1 MRLVLATASLFTVA
15 FLATSMSN
23 TESADRANANLAL
36 SLKPDEIPRTQEA
49 EGAKFVETPATEI
62 TPSAPENSPE
72 LDSYPIASTAIS
84 RVEASGSQPLSQEA
98 ETVRELRLEGPSRSP
113 LFIPEFSAASPWAN
127 VAPPQQMASQP
138 LRSPGSVPRYSPPP
152 RIPVAIQERGI
163 SPSLAAAPVT
173 PVVTE
178 IREQPRVKVENVSPD
193 QPIHWVSVQEH
204 PDNSFS
210 EILAVPSTPKWIQPR
225 IEIPPVVQSDRG
237 QELALPQISPPP
249 VNSVAIATE
258 SIPIQVPQVVQ
269 ESNSAI
275 LGSARDLLP
284 INSGE
289 LNNPAPAIALV
300 QSPGSSTPGR
310 SANPT
315 PFYRPDPRGIQVI
328 QEQVQQLQESAEI
341 QPSIQASPA
350 LSIFNPVGYGADR
363 NTGYLSATYQSRT
376 RFGNNSDGAV
386 AIGFGFGDSRD
397 LVGVELSYTVASV
410 FGNNRQIGTGAFNVK
425 LHRQF
430 ENDWAIAA
438 GWNGFLFL
446 GEDDGFQ
453 NSLYGTVTKIIHTQE
468 SLSSPLSRIAIT
480 AGVGNGQFQS
490 EDALAKDRNG
500 INVFGSMAVR
510 VVEPVSVI
518 AEWTG
523 QDLAVG
529 ASIAPFK
536 NIPFVITPAVR
547 DLAGAGDGPRF
558 VLGAGL
564 GWRF

>member
-1 MRLVLATASLFTVA
+1 
-15 FLATSMSN
+15 MSN

-36 SLKPDEIPRTQEA
+36 SLKPDEIPGTQEA
-49 EGAKFVETPATEI
+49 EDAKIVETPATEI
-62 TPSAPENSPE
+62 TPSPPENSSE
-72 LDSYPIASTAIS
+72 MDSYPTASTAIA
-84 RVEASGSQPLSQEA
+84 RVEPSEAQPLPQEV
-98 ETVRELRLEGPSRSP
+98 ETMRELRLEGPRRSP

-127 VAPPQQMASQP
+127 VAPPEQIASQP
-138 LRSPGSVPRYSPPP
+138 LRSPDSIPRYSPPP
-152 RIPVAIQERGI
+152 RAPVAMQERAV
-163 SPSLAAAPVT
+163 SPTPVAASFT

-178 IREQPRVKVENVSPD
+178 IREQPRVQVENVSPD
-193 QPIHWVSVQEH
+193 PPINWVSVQEH
-204 PDNSFS
+204 LDQSFT
-210 EILAVPSTPKWIQPR
+210 EILAVPSTPKWIEPR
-225 IEIPPVVQSDRG
+225 IEISPVAQSDRG
-237 QELALPQISPPP
+237 QEFALPQNSPPP

-258 SIPIQVPQVVQ
+258 SIPIHVPQVVQ
-269 ESNSAI
+269 ESDSAR

-284 INSGE
+284 IDSGE
-289 LNNPAPAIALV
+289 SHNLAQEIALV

-315 PFYRPDPRGIQVI
+315 PFYRPDPQGIQLI

-350 LSIFNPVGYGADR
+350 LSIFNPTGYGADR
-363 NTGYLSATYQSRT
+363 NTGYISATYQSRT
-376 RFGNNSDGAV
+376 RFVDNSDGAV

-397 LVGVELSYTVASV
+397 LLGVELSYTVASV
-410 FGNNRQIGTGAFNVK
+410 FGNNRDIGTGGFNLKV
-425 LHRQF
+425 HRQF
-430 ENDWAIAA
+430 ANDWAIAA

-446 GEDDGFQ
+446 GEDDGFE

-490 EDALAKDRNG
+490 EDSLEDDRNG

-510 VVEPVSVI
+510 VIEPVSVI

-529 ASIAPFK
+529 VSIAPFK

-547 DLAGAGDGPRF
+547 DLAGAGDGARF

>member
-23 TESADRANANLAL
+23 TERADRANANLAL
-36 SLKPDEIPRTQEA
+36 SVKPDEIPRTQET
-49 EGAKFVETPATEI
+49 EDPKFVETSAKEI
-62 TPSAPENSPE
+62 TPSAPENLPE
-72 LDSYPIASTAIS
+72 IDSYPIASTTS
-84 RVEASGSQPLSQEA
+84 TRVEPSEDQSLRQEG
-98 ETVRELRLEGPSRSP
+98 ETVRKLRLEGPSRSP

-127 VAPPQQMASQP
+127 VAGPEEITSQP

-152 RIPVAIQERGI
+152 RAPVAMQERGV
-163 SPSLAAAPVT
+163 SPSPVAAPVT

-178 IREQPRVKVENVSPD
+178 ITEQPRVKVENVSRD
-193 QPIHWVSVQEH
+193 QPINWVSVQEH

-210 EILAVPSTPKWIQPR
+210 EIVAVPSTPKWLQPR

-269 ESNSAI
+269 ERDSAR
-275 LGSARDLLP
+275 LGSAIDLLP
-284 INSGE
+284 MDSGE
-289 LNNPAPAIALV
+289 SHNPAPAIALV
-300 QSPGSSTPGR
+300 QSPSNSTPGR
-310 SANPT
+310 STNPT
-315 PFYRPDPRGIQVI
+315 PVYQPDPRGIQLI

-341 QPSIQASPA
+341 QPSIHASPA
-350 LSIFNPVGYGADR
+350 LSIFNPTGYGADR

-376 RFGNNSDGAV
+376 RFVDNSDGAV

-410 FGNNRQIGTGAFNVK
+410 FGNNRDIGTGGFNVK
-425 LHRQF
+425 VHRQF
-430 ENDWAIAA
+430 ANDWAIAA

-446 GEDDGFQ
+446 GEDDGFE

-490 EDALAKDRNG
+490 EDSLENDRNG

-510 VVEPVSVI
+510 VIEPVSVI

>member
-1 MRLVLATASLFTVA
+1 MRLVLATASLFTVG

-49 EGAKFVETPATEI
+49 EDANFVETPTTEI
-62 TPSAPENSPE
+62 TPSAPENFSE
-72 LDSYPIASTAIS
+72 IDSYPIASTAIA
-84 RVEASGSQPLSQEA
+84 RVEPSEGQPLPPEA
-98 ETVRELRLEGPSRSP
+98 ETVRELRLEGPKRSP

-127 VAPPQQMASQP
+127 LADRDEIASQP
-138 LRSPGSVPRYSPPP
+138 LREQGSVPRYSPPP
-152 RIPVAIQERGI
+152 RASVAIQERRV
-163 SPSLAAAPVT
+163 SPRPAPVT

-178 IREQPRVKVENVSPD
+178 IREQPRVKVENVSRD
-193 QPIHWVSVQEH
+193 QPISWVSVQEH

-225 IEIPPVVQSDRG
+225 IEIPPVVQSDRD
-237 QELALPQISPPP
+237 QELALPQIPPSP
-249 VNSVAIATE
+249 VNAVAIATE

-269 ESNSAI
+269 ESDSAR

-284 INSGE
+284 IDSGE
-289 LNNPAPAIALV
+289 ANNPAPAIALV
-300 QSPGSSTPGR
+300 QSPSNSPPGR

-350 LSIFNPVGYGADR
+350 LSIFNPTGYGADR
-363 NTGYLSATYQSRT
+363 NTGYISATYQSRT
-376 RFGNNSDGAV
+376 RFVDNSDGAV
-386 AIGFGFGDSRD
+386 AIGFGFGDARD
-397 LVGVELSYTVASV
+397 LLGVELSYTVASV
-410 FGNNRQIGTGAFNVK
+410 FGNNRDIGTGGFNVK
-425 LHRQF
+425 VHRQF
-430 ENDWAIAA
+430 ANDWAIAA

-446 GEDDGFQ
+446 GEDDGFE
-453 NSLYGTVTKIIHTQE
+453 NSLYGTVTKIIHTQQ

-490 EDALAKDRNG
+490 EDALEDDRNG

-510 VVEPVSVI
+510 VIEPVSVI

>member
-1 MRLVLATASLFTVA
+1 MKLVLATASLFTVA

-36 SLKPDEIPRTQEA
+36 SLKPDEIPRTKEA
-49 EGAKFVETPATEI
+49 EDAKFVETPADKI
-62 TPSAPENSPE
+62 TPSAPENFPE
-72 LDSYPIASTAIS
+72 IDSYPIASTANS
-84 RVEASGSQPLSQEA
+84 KVEPSGGEPLSQEA
-98 ETVRELRLEGPSRSP
+98 ETLRELRLEGPSRSP

-127 VAPPQQMASQP
+127 VAPPQQIASQP

-152 RIPVAIQERGI
+152 RAPVAMQERGV
-163 SPSLAAAPVT
+163 SPTPVAASLT

-178 IREQPRVKVENVSPD
+178 IREQPRIKVENVSQD
-193 QPIHWVSVQEH
+193 QPIQGVTVPEH

-210 EILAVPSTPKWIQPR
+210 EILAVPSTPQWIQPR
-225 IEIPPVVQSDRG
+225 IEIPPVVQSHRG
-237 QELALPQISPPP
+237 QEFALPQIPPPP

-258 SIPIQVPQVVQ
+258 SIPIQVPQMVQ
-269 ESNSAI
+269 ESDSAR

-284 INSGE
+284 IGSGE
-289 LNNPAPAIALV
+289 SHNPAVAIALV

-310 SANPT
+310 STNPT
-315 PFYRPDPRGIQVI
+315 PFYRPDPRGIELI

-350 LSIFNPVGYGADR
+350 LSIFNPTGYGADR
-363 NTGYLSATYQSRT
+363 NTGYISATYQSRT
-376 RFGNNSDGAV
+376 RFVDNSDGAV

-410 FGNNRQIGTGAFNVK
+410 FGNNRDIGTGGFNVK
-425 LHRQF
+425 VHRQF

-490 EDALAKDRNG
+490 EDALENDRNG

-564 GWRF
+564 SWRF

>member
-23 TESADRANANLAL
+23 TESADRANAKLAL
-36 SLKPDEIPRTQEA
+36 SLKPDEIPPTQEA
-49 EGAKFVETPATEI
+49 KDTKFVETPATEI

-72 LDSYPIASTAIS
+72 IDSSAIAVDAIA
-84 RVEASGSQPLSQEA
+84 RVEPSGGQPLSQKG
-98 ETVRELRLEGPSRSP
+98 ETVRELRLEGPRRSP

-127 VAPPQQMASQP
+127 VAPPEQIASQP
-138 LRSPGSVPRYSPPP
+138 LLEQGSVPRYSPPP
-152 RIPVAIQERGI
+152 RAPVAMQEQGG
-163 SPSLAAAPVT
+163 SLTPAAAPVT

-178 IREQPRVKVENVSPD
+178 ISEKPRVRVENVSSD
-193 QPIHWVSVQEH
+193 QPINWVSVQEH

-210 EILAVPSTPKWIQPR
+210 EIVAVPSTPKWSQPR
-225 IEIPPVVQSDRG
+225 IEIPPVVQAAQG
-237 QELALPQISPPP
+237 QELALPQIPPPP

-269 ESNSAI
+269 ESDSAS

-284 INSGE
+284 MDSGE
-289 LNNPAPAIALV
+289 ANNPAPAIALV
-300 QSPGSSTPGR
+300 QSPGNSTPGR
-310 SANPT
+310 STNPT
-315 PFYRPDPRGIQVI
+315 PFYRPDPRGIQI
-328 QEQVQQLQESAEI
+328 IEEQVQQLQESAEI
-341 QPSIQASPA
+341 QPSIEASPA
-350 LSIFNPVGYGADR
+350 LSIFNPTGYGADR
-363 NTGYLSATYQSRT
+363 NTGYISATYQSRT
-376 RFGNNSDGAV
+376 RFVDNSDGAL
-386 AIGFGFGDSRD
+386 AIGFGVGDARD
-397 LVGVELSYTVASV
+397 LVGVEVSYTLASV
-410 FGNNRQIGTGAFNVK
+410 FGNNRDIGTGGFNVK
-425 LHRQF
+425 VHRQF
-430 ENDWAIAA
+430 ANDWAIAA

-446 GEDDGFQ
+446 GEDDGVQ

-480 AGVGNGQFQS
+480 AGVGNGQFQT
-490 EDALAKDRNG
+490 EDALEDERNG

-510 VVEPVSVI
+510 VIEPVSVI